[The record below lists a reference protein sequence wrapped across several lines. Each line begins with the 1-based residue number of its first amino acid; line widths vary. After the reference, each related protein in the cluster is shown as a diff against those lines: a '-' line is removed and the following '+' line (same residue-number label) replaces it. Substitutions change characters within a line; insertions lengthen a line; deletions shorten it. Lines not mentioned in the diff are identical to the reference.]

1 MATKSALDILASTA
15 INDRCNELTKQ
26 VKQLTHENEAN
37 KKRLIDK
44 SKEYNK
50 MEHKLEDVTKQ
61 KDEYK
66 ELWES
71 SYTACNLQHAIIGK
85 GITMET
91 EYNDKI
97 NALETKFQNELKCVK
112 QKYEAQHKKIIQK
125 LSKCKQENKSLK
137 DSLWETEHTNKAL
150 VDEVEEL
157 RERLDK
163 SGVRFES
170 IDI

>member
-1 MATKSALDILASTA
+1 MATKSALDILPSTA
-15 INDRCNELTKQ
+15 INDRCIELTKQ
-26 VKQLTHENEAN
+26 IKQLTHENDAN

-50 MEHKLEDVTKQ
+50 IMHKLEDITKQ
-61 KDEYK
+61 KEEYRK
-66 ELWES
+66 LWKS

-85 GITMET
+85 GFTMET

-137 DSLWETEHTNKAL
+137 DSLWETEHTNRAL
-150 VDEVEEL
+150 LNEVEAL
-157 RERLDK
+157 REVLDA
-163 SGVRFES
+163 SGSIVTES
-170 IDI
+170 EI